1 MQSTD
6 TSQNSPTPDG
16 WKMMV
21 AREIKPKTKR
31 LSKKCPQG
39 DDDNNNDCVRDRTD
53 RHYVNANKV
62 DDNSSVNLS
71 VRSRIS
77 QEEISRHTNNSA
89 RSWFKLDVSHQ
100 ELRKHVDLYF
110 KETMANNGS
119 RQWFNK
125 ILANMWKGDTAQGP
139 TRSDKRERV
148 HSDESGDALTAAQRE
163 QSVPSPAGE
172 DFIPDEIG
180 DVPPPPSPSPPLTSM
195 PPHGPKIDEE
205 EQRQHLQYQVF
216 CQQLKNILKQ
226 VSGFPV
232 NDLGLSFD
240 DFRQLLIKYGGD
252 QWMANPNIKLDYK
265 PKIILIRNTNN
276 LTPKGDQETSTV
288 EGESKTVLADNLQT
302 VSAVAEEIYFYP
314 NKIIFQ

>member
-1 MQSTD
+1 M
-6 TSQNSPTPDG
+6 
-16 WKMMV
+16 
-21 AREIKPKTKR
+21 
-31 LSKKCPQG
+31 
-39 DDDNNNDCVRDRTD
+39 
-53 RHYVNANKV
+53 
-62 DDNSSVNLS
+62 
-71 VRSRIS
+71 
-77 QEEISRHTNNSA
+77 
-89 RSWFKLDVSHQ
+89 KLYLFFFV
-100 ELRKHVDLYF
+100 
-110 KETMANNGS
+110 T
-119 RQWFNK
+119 
-125 ILANMWKGDTAQGP
+125 I
-139 TRSDKRERV
+139 ERV

-180 DVPPPPSPSPPLTSM
+180 DVPPPPSPPPPLTSM